1 MKSMKVDLS
10 SKAAPALSAPPTHA
24 PMDRLSVLLE
34 RFRVR
39 AALFHS
45 GSLCGTAR
53 FEARPGRAFLHVLRQ
68 GALTVRH
75 RSTPGL
81 APVMELHEPSLLL
94 YPRPV
99 FHEFIHPPREGSD
112 FTCATLDFDG
122 AERNPIAQALP
133 PLVCVPLR
141 QVDGV
146 RAALELLFAETDQV
160 RCGSRVLADRL
171 FEVVFIHLLRWIL
184 DHPEEVGV
192 SGGMIAGL
200 SDARL
205 ARALVAMHRAPAHD
219 WSLASLASEAAMS
232 RSAFAAA
239 FKRATGVT
247 PARYLTDWRLTLA
260 TALLRG
266 GRPLKQVAEDV
277 GFAGPSSLSRAFK
290 QRFGACPREWIG
302 RGSTDSANHTARA
315 AVRAGP
321 TMTQPSN

>member
-1 MKSMKVDLS
+1 MASKKVDSS
-10 SKAAPALSAPPTHA
+10 SKTCPRPAESSIKQPI
-24 PMDRLSVLLE
+24 DRLSVLLD

-45 GSLCGTAR
+45 GPLCGRTS
-53 FEARPGRAFLHVLRQ
+53 FDARPGRAFLHVLRR
-68 GALTVRH
+68 GTLTVRH
-75 RSTPGL
+75 RRTPGL
-81 APVMELHEPSLLL
+81 APVKELHEPSLLL
-94 YPRPV
+94 YARPV

-122 AERNPIAQALP
+122 AEHNPIVHALP
-133 PLVCVPLR
+133 PLVCVPLAR
-141 QVDGV
+141 IEGLQP
-146 RAALELLFAETDQV
+146 ALDLLFAEADRV
-160 RCGSRVLADRL
+160 RCGSRVLIDRL
-171 FEVVFIHLLRWIL
+171 FEVVFIQLLRWIL

-205 ARALVAMHRAPAHD
+205 ARALIAMHRAPAHA

-260 TALLRG
+260 TALLRD
-266 GRPLKQVAEDV
+266 GRPLKQVAEEV

-290 QRFGACPREWIG
+290 QRFGACPREWTG
-302 RGSTDSANHTARA
+302 SGSTDESSH
-315 AVRAGP
+315 G
-321 TMTQPSN
+321 